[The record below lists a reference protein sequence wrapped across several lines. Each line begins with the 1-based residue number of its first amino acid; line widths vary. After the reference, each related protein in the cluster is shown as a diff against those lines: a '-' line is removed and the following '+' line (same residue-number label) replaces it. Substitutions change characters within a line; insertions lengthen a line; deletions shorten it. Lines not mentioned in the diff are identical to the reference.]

1 METTKYWRCQGWEQA
16 CMWAAHAWEKMG
28 RSLSGRNSEKN
39 GFGSGM
45 SGGSERSYQ
54 IHDPLSL
61 PGQQLTQSTHQ

>member
-1 METTKYWRCQGWEQA
+1 
-16 CMWAAHAWEKMG
+16 MG

-45 SGGSERSYQ
+45 SGGSQRSYQ